1 MKRQIKIES
10 RCLAMMPSQ
19 EVVSATHASRG
30 RRLAPVYGA
39 CRLERRWPR
48 RRNAVVQEVDGT
60 ATVLDGEERSRAR
73 VPDSPI
79 VRLILQ
85 QLLQSSPVVNPNMAG
100 VVPRTNAEAP
110 VRLALRILGSDAR
123 AMVCEQC
130 ARHDHVL

>member
-19 EVVSATHASRG
+19 EVMSAMHASRG

-48 RRNAVVQEVDGT
+48 RRNAGVQEVDGT
-60 ATVLDGEERSRAR
+60 ATVLDREEHSRAR
-73 VPDSPI
+73 GPDSPI

-85 QLLQSSPVVNPNMAG
+85 QLLQSSPVVNPDMAE
-100 VVPRTNAEAP
+100 VMQITNAEAP
-110 VRLALRILGSDAR
+110 VRLALRILGSDTR
-123 AMVCEQC
+123 AIVCEQC
-130 ARHDHVL
+130 GRHHHVL